1 MDTEDLLTKEEEKKA
16 LEEAEKKRQE
26 ELIWTELVSGVLL
39 IGFLILI
46 GIVLLF
52 LCTQQLLSFF
62 PAIVSMAVFLWLSVI
77 INSVGLLEI

>member
-52 LCTQQLLSFF
+52 LCT
-62 PAIVSMAVFLWLSVI
+62 
-77 INSVGLLEI
+77 